1 MTEQE
6 FEKGY
11 AELEALALEADEASL
26 DEFTETYVN
35 FILDVSR
42 GSTPDQL
49 AVRKPRLQ
57 RLIRSQKSFVAGIYQ
72 ERLREG
78 REQAKGN

>member
-1 MTEQE
+1 MSDNE
-6 FEKGY
+6 FIERY
-11 AELEALALEADEASL
+11 QVLENMALEGDKL

-42 GSTPDQL
+42 GSTPEQL
-49 AVRKPRLQ
+49 AARKPILQ
-57 RLIRSQKSFVAGIYQ
+57 RLIRSQTSFVAGIYQ